1 MMPPMRPLRPT
12 VTAMA
17 LALALAASLA
27 GVGCAT
33 SGGAQRAHGRVTL
46 VEPTPE
52 DDPYVIPRA
61 RWEAAL
67 KRGPAW
73 VLQQVPVRAVVHQ
86 RHFVGFQVLGLF
98 PDEAD
103 IQVTG
108 LRLGD
113 VVQRV
118 NGSPVE
124 RPDQFMKIWKALPQ
138 ADHLTVQFLRR
149 SQPLEVTWRIE

>member
-1 MMPPMRPLRPT
+1 MRSPHPLFT
-12 VTAMA
+12 A
-17 LALALAASLA
+17 LALTAVLSVTITSAAWLA
-27 GVGCAT
+27 GCAT
-33 SGGAQRAHGRVTL
+33 DGGAQRRHGKVTL

-61 RWEAAL
+61 RWDAAL

-73 VLQQVPVRAVVHQ
+73 VLQQVPVRAVAHQ
-86 RHFVGFQVLGLF
+86 RHFVGFQILGLF
-98 PDEAD
+98 PDEPD

-113 VVQRV
+113 VLQHV
-118 NGSPVE
+118 NGLPIE

-138 ADHLTVQFLRR
+138 ANHLTVQFLRR
-149 SQPLEVTWRIE
+149 SQPLEVTWQIR